1 AEANIDM
8 LEPPS
13 LRVNDFSEM
22 GYVDAFD
29 ASIDLMRR
37 RYSFTEYKNIDWDQI
52 EATYRPLVVEAEE
65 NDDALAFKLAMRNL
79 SYELPDGHVSLGGR
93 GSIELNQFFTEAISG
108 GIGMNIMELDD
119 TRVIVSFI
127 LEGSPAEA
135 ARISEGDE
143 IVAIDGIPI
152 QEVLDSTFIFGAYST
167 DEFRR
172 IQELRYAVRR
182 PIGTVMDV
190 TYRNAESGE
199 LNTTRMVTVDEV
211 ETFNRT
217 STRVGF
223 PEFVGPVEFELLE
236 SGYGYVQISSFN
248 QNEVL
253 TVQDWEYFL
262 TTVKN
267 AGIPGIIVDMR
278 FNGGGSPSLA
288 NGLAGYFYEEETIIG
303 YRAVY
308 NEETGEFFVEEE
320 NPTIIYPAPEPF
332 RYTGQITLLVGP
344 SCASACETFSYAVSE
359 LDNVTVVGQYATAG
373 LGGGVNDFFLPEDLN
388 IRFTV
393 NRGLNADQEIHLEGI
408 GVVPDVRIPFNEET
422 IFAEG
427 DIVLE
432 TAIEVLDGTLDV
444 AFNEGAPLGIND
456 EVSGTLNA
464 GERTRHVITGPAAAV
479 DVLVDLD
486 ADAGVVIRIYDEA
499 GDELLAEVQRSDF
512 PELPLL
518 DDVVGE
524 TLVIEVS
531 TVNDDITADYT
542 ITTTS
547 EE

>member
-1 AEANIDM
+1 MDNDDTDDVGVMVYTPAYWNNTFGDPFLEVRDIGGGGWSTAYAGTDTNSDSEVEGGHFLIYAPEAGQGFPSNFGDDGLLFTEDDPIVTVPQGWTTVDMNTSPFTFDRSAEANIDM

-278 FNGGGSPSLA
+278 
-288 NGLAGYFYEEETIIG
+288 
-303 YRAVY
+303 
-308 NEETGEFFVEEE
+308 
-320 NPTIIYPAPEPF
+320 
-332 RYTGQITLLVGP
+332 
-344 SCASACETFSYAVSE
+344 
-359 LDNVTVVGQYATAG
+359 
-373 LGGGVNDFFLPEDLN
+373 
-388 IRFTV
+388 
-393 NRGLNADQEIHLEGI
+393 
-408 GVVPDVRIPFNEET
+408 
-422 IFAEG
+422 
-427 DIVLE
+427 
-432 TAIEVLDGTLDV
+432 
-444 AFNEGAPLGIND
+444 
-456 EVSGTLNA
+456 
-464 GERTRHVITGPAAAV
+464 
-479 DVLVDLD
+479 
-486 ADAGVVIRIYDEA
+486 
-499 GDELLAEVQRSDF
+499 
-512 PELPLL
+512 
-518 DDVVGE
+518 
-524 TLVIEVS
+524 
-531 TVNDDITADYT
+531 
-542 ITTTS
+542 
-547 EE
+547 